1 MYKWISRKLFGTE
14 NERTLKKIGPLV
26 PAINE
31 LEPRIQPLTDAQ
43 LGAKTAEFKDK
54 LGQGASLDDI
64 LPEAF
69 AVVRE
74 ASRRTTKMRHFDVQ
88 LIGGVVLHHGMIA
101 EMKTGEG
108 KTLVATLPAYL
119 NALTG
124 RGVHIVTVNDYL
136 ARRDTEWMGA
146 IYRFLGLS
154 VGTIQHDLGDADRQ
168 TAYRADITY
177 GTNNEFGFDYL
188 RDNMKFRQADLAQRE
203 FNYAIV
209 DEVDSILIDE
219 ARTPLIISGPS
230 SESTQLYTKVDA
242 LVRRFQKDKQFTIDE
257 KSRTVSIQESGVAEA
272 ERALGVPNLYDLNN
286 MDYVHAI
293 NTALKAHHL
302 FKRDVDYMI
311 QDGKVVIVDEFTG
324 RLMPGRRYSDGLHQ
338 ALEAKERVKV
348 EEENQTL
355 ASVTFQNYF
364 RMYKKL
370 AGMTGTAATEKEE
383 FRHIYGLD
391 VIEIPTNKTLI
402 RLENPDVIYRTGPE
416 KWNAAAEE
424 IIDLNT
430 KGRPVLVGTI
440 SIEKSEH
447 LSTLLRRKNIR
458 HVVLNAKYHEQEA
471 SIIAQAGR
479 VGAVT
484 IATNMAGR
492 GVDILLGG
500 NPEYLAREQLKKSGL
515 DPAKI
520 TPEQYEAQYQK
531 ILETVTDV
539 TQKEH
544 EAVVA
549 LGGLHV
555 LGTERHEAR
564 RIDNQLRGR
573 AGRQGDPGSSRFYL
587 SLEDDLMRIFG
598 SERISGLMARIGMG
612 EGVPIEHNMI
622 SKAIERAQKQV
633 EGQNFTVRKHLLEY
647 DDVMNKQ
654 RETIYGQRRKILNG
668 EDQRE
673 YFLGLVDSLV
683 DWMLDTHANKDTSPE
698 DWNREG
704 LRQAILGAVRPRHRD
719 PGHQLGHGRPR
730 RAARDPDQGAQGRLR
745 GQGAAARPVHARV
758 RADDPPP
765 GHRLAME
772 GPSARDGPPQGRHR
786 PAGLRPERPAHRI
799 QERGLRDV
807 PVHAGPDR
815 GGCRA
820 LPLPDPACHR
830 PAGAG
835 PQADAGLLP
844 AARRAV
850 RPAVQAG
857 PGHDPGQAPQALIRE
872 PRRSHARRQDPG
884 SPHFRRRPDP
894 AGRVGHRPRPGLGRH
909 PPEPP
914 HLAQH
919 PRRQR
924 GHGHRDH
931 LAHGHRPGP
940 AGRHR
945 HHPPQPVDRR
955 PGRGGRQ
962 GQAPRER
969 HGRRARSP
977 CGPRTRSPGPSR
989 S

>member
-14 NERTLKKIGPLV
+14 NDRILKKIKPLV
-26 PAINE
+26 PVIND
-31 LEPRIQPLTDAQ
+31 LEARVQPLTDGE
-43 LGAKTAEFKDK
+43 LRAKTAEFKEK
-54 LGQGASLDDI
+54 LAQGASPEDI

-74 ASRRTTKMRHFDVQ
+74 ASKRTTKMRHFDVQ
-88 LIGGVVLHHGMIA
+88 LIGGVVLHQGRIA

-119 NALTG
+119 NALSG
-124 RGVHIVTVNDYL
+124 KGVHIVTVNDYL

-146 IYRFLGLS
+146 IYRFLGLT
-154 VGTIQHDLGDADRQ
+154 VGTIQHDLGDADRY

-188 RDNMKFRQADLAQRE
+188 RDNMKFRLADLAQRE

-219 ARTPLIISGPS
+219 ARTPLIISGPTN
-230 SESTQLYTKVDA
+230 ESTQLYTRVDS
-242 LVRRFQKDKQFTIDE
+242 LVRRFQKDKHFTLDE
-257 KSRTVSIQESGVAEA
+257 KSRTVSIQDPGVAEG
-272 ERALGVPNLYDLNN
+272 ERVLGVTNLYDLAN
-286 MDYVHAI
+286 MEYVHAI

-302 FKRDVDYMI
+302 FKLDVDYMI

-348 EEENQTL
+348 EDENQTL

-370 AGMTGTAATEKEE
+370 AGMTGTAATEATE

-391 VIEIPTNKTLI
+391 VVEIPTNQPLI
-402 RLENPDVIYRTGPE
+402 RLENPDVIYRTGDE
-416 KWNAAAEE
+416 KWNAVVEE
-424 IIDLNT
+424 ITDLN
-430 KGRPVLVGTI
+430 KRGRPVLVGTI

-447 LSTLLRRKNIR
+447 LSTLLRRKNVR

-479 VGAVT
+479 IGAVT

-500 NPEYLAREQLKKSGL
+500 NPEYLAREQLKKSGVDL
-515 DPAKI
+515 AKV
-520 TPEQYEAQYQK
+520 TPEQYDKVFRE
-531 ILETVTDV
+531 VTAI

-544 EAVVA
+544 EDVIA
-549 LGGLHV
+549 LEGLHV

-612 EGVPIEHNMI
+612 DGVPIEHNMI
-622 SKAIERAQKQV
+622 SRAIERAQKQV

-668 EDQRE
+668 EDQRQ
-673 YFLGLVDSLV
+673 YFLGLIDSLV
-683 DWMLDTHANKDTSPE
+683 DWMLDTHANKDASPE
-698 DWNREG
+698 DWDREG
-704 LRQAILGAVRPRHRD
+704 LHKAILGQFGLDIGTLGIAWDTVIHDELRDTLVKGLVAAFEAKERQLGPFMREFERMILLQVIDSQWKDHLLEMDHLKEGIGLRGYGQKDPLIEYKKEGFEMFQSMLDRIEEDAVRYLFLIQPVID
-719 PGHQLGHGRPR
+719 QPAPVR
-730 RAARDPDQGAQGRLR
+730 RET
-745 GQGAAARPVHARV
+745 PVYYQQ
-758 RADDPPP
+758 PT
-765 GHRLAME
+765 
-772 GPSARDGPPQGRHR
+772 GPSGQRSKQARAMIPGKRHK
-786 PAGLRPERPAHRI
+786 H
-799 QERGLRDV
+799 
-807 PVHAGPDR
+807 
-815 GGCRA
+815 
-820 LPLPDPACHR
+820 
-830 PAGAG
+830 
-835 PQADAGLLP
+835 
-844 AARRAV
+844 
-850 RPAVQAG
+850 
-857 PGHDPGQAPQALIRE
+857 
-872 PRRSHARRQDPG
+872 
-884 SPHFRRRPDP
+884 
-894 AGRVGHRPRPGLGRH
+894 
-909 PPEPP
+909 
-914 HLAQH
+914 
-919 PRRQR
+919 
-924 GHGHRDH
+924 
-931 LAHGHRPGP
+931 
-940 AGRHR
+940 
-945 HHPPQPVDRR
+945 
-955 PGRGGRQ
+955 
-962 GQAPRER
+962 
-969 HGRRARSP
+969 
-977 CGPRTRSPGPSR
+977 
-989 S
+989 

>member
-1 MYKWISRKLFGTE
+1 MYKWISRKLFGSE
-14 NERTLKKIGPLV
+14 NDRTLKRITPLV
-26 PAINE
+26 PVING
-31 LEPRIQPLTDAQ
+31 LEPRIQALTDGE
-43 LGAKTAEFKDK
+43 LRAKTAEFKEK
-54 LGQGASLDDI
+54 LAQGASPEDI

-74 ASRRTTKMRHFDVQ
+74 ASMRTTKMRHFDVQ
-88 LIGGVVLHHGMIA
+88 LIGGAVLHQGKIA

-119 NALTG
+119 NALSG
-124 RGVHIVTVNDYL
+124 KGVHIVTVNDYL
-136 ARRDTEWMGA
+136 AKRDTEWMGA
-146 IYRFLGLS
+146 IYRFLGLT
-154 VGTIQHDLGDADRQ
+154 VGTIQHDLGDADRY

-188 RDNMKFRQADLAQRE
+188 RDNMKFRLADLAQRE

-219 ARTPLIISGPS
+219 ARTPLIISGPTN
-230 SESTQLYTKVDA
+230 ESTQLYTQVDG
-242 LVRRFQKDKQFTIDE
+242 LVRRLQKDKHFTLDE
-257 KSRTVSIQESGVAEA
+257 KSRTVSIQEPGVAEA
-272 ERALGVPNLYDLNN
+272 ERVLGVTNLYDLAN
-286 MDYVHAI
+286 MEYVHAI

-370 AGMTGTAATEKEE
+370 AGMTGTAATEATE
-383 FRHIYGLD
+383 FGHIYGLD
-391 VIEIPTNKTLI
+391 VIEIPTNMPLI
-402 RLENPDVIYRTGPE
+402 RLENPDVIFRTGDE
-416 KWNAAAEE
+416 KWNAVVEE
-424 IIDLNT
+424 ITDLN
-430 KGRPVLVGTI
+430 KRGRPVLVGTI

-447 LSTLLRRKNIR
+447 LSTLLRRKNVR

-479 VGAVT
+479 IGAVT

-500 NPEYLAREQLKKSGL
+500 NPEYLAREQLKKSGV

-520 TPEQYEAQYQK
+520 TPEQYEAQYEK
-531 ILETVTDV
+531 ALPEVTAI

-549 LGGLHV
+549 LEGLHV

-612 EGVPIEHNMI
+612 DGVPIEHNMI
-622 SKAIERAQKQV
+622 TRAIERAQKQV

-668 EDQRE
+668 EDQHQ
-673 YFLGLVDSLV
+673 YFLGLIDNLV

-698 DWNREG
+698 EWDHEG
-704 LRQAILGAVRPRHRD
+704 LRKAILAQFGLDIETLGIAWDTVTHDKLRETLVMGLVAVYEAKERQLGPFMREFERMILLQVIDSQWKDHLLEMDHLKEGIGLRGYGQKDPLIEYKKEGFEMFQSMLDRIEEDAVRYLFLIQPVID
-719 PGHQLGHGRPR
+719 QPAPVR
-730 RAARDPDQGAQGRLR
+730 RET
-745 GQGAAARPVHARV
+745 PVYYQQ
-758 RADDPPP
+758 PT
-765 GHRLAME
+765 
-772 GPSARDGPPQGRHR
+772 GPSGQRSKQARAMIPGKRHK
-786 PAGLRPERPAHRI
+786 H
-799 QERGLRDV
+799 
-807 PVHAGPDR
+807 
-815 GGCRA
+815 
-820 LPLPDPACHR
+820 
-830 PAGAG
+830 
-835 PQADAGLLP
+835 
-844 AARRAV
+844 
-850 RPAVQAG
+850 
-857 PGHDPGQAPQALIRE
+857 
-872 PRRSHARRQDPG
+872 
-884 SPHFRRRPDP
+884 
-894 AGRVGHRPRPGLGRH
+894 
-909 PPEPP
+909 
-914 HLAQH
+914 
-919 PRRQR
+919 
-924 GHGHRDH
+924 
-931 LAHGHRPGP
+931 
-940 AGRHR
+940 
-945 HHPPQPVDRR
+945 
-955 PGRGGRQ
+955 
-962 GQAPRER
+962 
-969 HGRRARSP
+969 
-977 CGPRTRSPGPSR
+977 
-989 S
+989 

>member
-1 MYKWISRKLFGTE
+1 
-14 NERTLKKIGPLV
+14 
-26 PAINE
+26 
-31 LEPRIQPLTDAQ
+31 
-43 LGAKTAEFKDK
+43 
-54 LGQGASLDDI
+54 
-64 LPEAF
+64 
-69 AVVRE
+69 
-74 ASRRTTKMRHFDVQ
+74 FDVQ
-88 LIGGVVLHHGMIA
+88 LVGGVVLHQGKIA

-124 RGVHIVTVNDYL
+124 HGVHIVTVNDYL

-154 VGTIQHDLGDADRQ
+154 VGTIQHDLGDADRY

-188 RDNMKFRQADLAQRE
+188 RDNMKFRLADLAQRE

-230 SESTQLYTKVDA
+230 SESTELYTKVDA
-242 LVRRFQKDKQFTIDE
+242 LVRRYQRDKHFTIDE
-257 KSRTVSIQESGVAEA
+257 KSRTVSIQEPGVADA
-272 ERALGVPNLYDLNN
+272 ERALGVTNLYDLNN
-286 MDYVHAI
+286 MDYVHAV

-302 FKRDVDYMI
+302 FKRDVDYMV

-338 ALEAKERVKV
+338 ALEAKERVRV

-370 AGMTGTAATEKEE
+370 AGMTGTAVTEATE

-391 VIEIPTNKTLI
+391 VVEIPTNKPLI
-402 RLENPDVIYRTGPE
+402 RLENPDVIYRTGGE
-416 KWNAAAEE
+416 KWSAAAEE
-424 IIDLNT
+424 IIELNA

-447 LSTLLRRKNIR
+447 LSTLLRRKNVP
-458 HVVLNAKYHEQEA
+458 HVVLNAKYHEREA
-471 SIIAQAGR
+471 QIIAQAGR
-479 VGAVT
+479 IGAVT

-500 NPEYLAREQLKKSGL
+500 NPEFLAREQLAKGGA

-520 TPEQYEAQYQK
+520 TPEQYEKALK
-531 ILETVTDV
+531 EVTDL
-539 TQKEH
+539 TRKEH

-598 SERISGLMARIGMG
+598 SDRISGLMARIGMG

-622 SKAIERAQKQV
+622 TRAIERAQKQV

-654 RETIYGQRRKILNG
+654 RETIYSQRRKILHG
-668 EDQRE
+668 EDQRQ
-673 YFLGLVDSLV
+673 YFLGIIDNIV
-683 DWMLDTHANKDTSPE
+683 DWMLDTHANKDTPPE
-698 DWNREG
+698 EWDRAGLGTAIQAQFGVDIETLGLNWDTVAFADLRAALLKGLVDTYEAKERQLGPFMREFERMILLQVIDSQWKDHLLAMDHLKEGIG
-704 LRQAILGAVRPRHRD
+704 LRGYGQKDPLIEYKKEGFEMFQSMLDRIEEDAVRYLFLIQPVVD
-719 PGHQLGHGRPR
+719 QPAPVR
-730 RAARDPDQGAQGRLR
+730 RQTPMYYQKPA
-745 GQGAAARPVHARV
+745 
-758 RADDPPP
+758 
-765 GHRLAME
+765 
-772 GPSARDGPPQGRHR
+772 GPSGQRAKQARAMIPGK
-786 PAGLRPERPAHRI
+786 
-799 QERGLRDV
+799 
-807 PVHAGPDR
+807 
-815 GGCRA
+815 
-820 LPLPDPACHR
+820 
-830 PAGAG
+830 
-835 PQADAGLLP
+835 
-844 AARRAV
+844 RRK
-850 RPAVQAG
+850 R
-857 PGHDPGQAPQALIRE
+857 
-872 PRRSHARRQDPG
+872 
-884 SPHFRRRPDP
+884 
-894 AGRVGHRPRPGLGRH
+894 
-909 PPEPP
+909 
-914 HLAQH
+914 
-919 PRRQR
+919 
-924 GHGHRDH
+924 
-931 LAHGHRPGP
+931 
-940 AGRHR
+940 
-945 HHPPQPVDRR
+945 
-955 PGRGGRQ
+955 
-962 GQAPRER
+962 
-969 HGRRARSP
+969 
-977 CGPRTRSPGPSR
+977 
-989 S
+989 

>member
-1 MYKWISRKLFGTE
+1 MYKWISRKLFGSE
-14 NERTLKKIGPLV
+14 NDRTLKRIRPLV
-26 PAINE
+26 PVING
-31 LEPRIQPLTDAQ
+31 LEPRIQALTDGE
-43 LGAKTAEFKDK
+43 LRAKTAEFKEK
-54 LGQGASLDDI
+54 LAQGASPEDI

-74 ASRRTTKMRHFDVQ
+74 ASMRTTKMRHFDVQ
-88 LIGGVVLHHGMIA
+88 LIGGAVLHQGQIA

-119 NALTG
+119 NALSG
-124 RGVHIVTVNDYL
+124 KGVHIVTVNDYL
-136 ARRDTEWMGA
+136 AKRDTEWMGA
-146 IYRFLGLS
+146 IYRFLGLT
-154 VGTIQHDLGDADRQ
+154 VGTIQHDLGDADRY

-188 RDNMKFRQADLAQRE
+188 RDNMKFRLADLAQRE

-219 ARTPLIISGPS
+219 ARTPLIISGPTN
-230 SESTQLYTKVDA
+230 ESTQLYTQVDG
-242 LVRRFQKDKQFTIDE
+242 LVRRLQKDKHFTLDE
-257 KSRTVSIQESGVAEA
+257 KSRTVSIQEPGVAEA
-272 ERALGVPNLYDLNN
+272 ERVLGVTNLYDLAN
-286 MDYVHAI
+286 MEYVHAI

-370 AGMTGTAATEKEE
+370 AGMTGTAATEATE
-383 FRHIYGLD
+383 FGHIYGLD
-391 VIEIPTNKTLI
+391 VIEIPTNMPLI
-402 RLENPDVIYRTGPE
+402 RLENPDVIFRTGDE
-416 KWNAAAEE
+416 KWNAVVEE
-424 IIDLNT
+424 ITDLN
-430 KGRPVLVGTI
+430 KRGRPVLVGTI

-447 LSTLLRRKNIR
+447 LSTLLRRKNVR

-479 VGAVT
+479 IGAVT

-500 NPEYLAREQLKKSGL
+500 NPEYLAREQLKKSGV

-520 TPEQYEAQYQK
+520 TPEQYEAQYEK
-531 ILETVTDV
+531 ALPEVTAI

-549 LGGLHV
+549 LEGLHV

-612 EGVPIEHNMI
+612 DGVPIEHNMI
-622 SKAIERAQKQV
+622 TRAIERAQKQV

-668 EDQRE
+668 EDQHQ
-673 YFLGLVDSLV
+673 YFLGLIDNLV

-698 DWNREG
+698 EWDREG
-704 LRQAILGAVRPRHRD
+704 LRKAILAQFGLDIETLGIAWDTVTHDELRETLVKGLVAVYEAKERQLGPFMREFERMILLQVIDSQWKDHLLEMDHLKEGIGLRGYGQKDPLIEYKKEGFEMFQSMLDRIEEDAVRYLFLIQPVID
-719 PGHQLGHGRPR
+719 QPAPVR
-730 RAARDPDQGAQGRLR
+730 RET
-745 GQGAAARPVHARV
+745 PVYYQQ
-758 RADDPPP
+758 PT
-765 GHRLAME
+765 
-772 GPSARDGPPQGRHR
+772 GPSGQRSKQARAMIPGKRHK
-786 PAGLRPERPAHRI
+786 H
-799 QERGLRDV
+799 
-807 PVHAGPDR
+807 
-815 GGCRA
+815 
-820 LPLPDPACHR
+820 
-830 PAGAG
+830 
-835 PQADAGLLP
+835 
-844 AARRAV
+844 
-850 RPAVQAG
+850 
-857 PGHDPGQAPQALIRE
+857 
-872 PRRSHARRQDPG
+872 
-884 SPHFRRRPDP
+884 
-894 AGRVGHRPRPGLGRH
+894 
-909 PPEPP
+909 
-914 HLAQH
+914 
-919 PRRQR
+919 
-924 GHGHRDH
+924 
-931 LAHGHRPGP
+931 
-940 AGRHR
+940 
-945 HHPPQPVDRR
+945 
-955 PGRGGRQ
+955 
-962 GQAPRER
+962 
-969 HGRRARSP
+969 
-977 CGPRTRSPGPSR
+977 
-989 S
+989 